1 MDTITAKLNLM
12 LKEEYN
18 MMKDKF
24 EDYPVVKSINT
35 TYITMMKPLLK
46 NKNKITLSLYVSWK
60 QLYDMNL
67 SDDSIDFY
75 AISYNWHNSMY
86 DTIDDVIVAMKEDY
100 ETNKKLF

>member
-1 MDTITAKLNLM
+1 MDTITSKLNLM

-24 EDYPVVKSINT
+24 EDYPVIKSINT

-46 NKNKITLSLYVSWK
+46 NKNIITLSLYVSWK

-67 SDDSIDFY
+67 SDDSIDIY
-75 AISYNWHNSMY
+75 TISYNWHNNTY
-86 DTIDDVIVAMKEDY
+86 DSIEAVIDSMKEDY
-100 ETNKKLF
+100 ETNKKIF

>member
-1 MDTITAKLNLM
+1 MDIITNKLNLM
-12 LKEEYN
+12 LKEEYDI
-18 MMKDKF
+18 MKDKF
-24 EDYPVVKSINT
+24 EDYPVIKSINT

-60 QLYDMNL
+60 KSSDMSL
-67 SDDSIDFY
+67 SEDSIDIY

-86 DTIDDVIVAMKEDY
+86 DTIDSVIVAMKEDY